1 MKKTIFI
8 LVSAFIILLAA
19 IAGGIGYLGYEF
31 SRTRPSESE
40 QEVIYE
46 VVSGKAFNTIAKDL
60 ESKGLVRNANF
71 FSWYAKITGQR
82 SKIKVVSGLR
92 RSGKSTLL
100 EIYREQ
106 LVEKGISNQQIQF
119 YNFELPENYLD
130 KSWSD
135 IYFEIKEKLTKDQP
149 NYIFLDEIQNIPQF
163 EKLVDGLFVSENTD
177 VYITGSNA
185 FLLSSELATL
195 LSGRYIEISILP
207 FSFKEYLTARKID
220 TDNKYLNFEVL
231 FFDYVNETS
240 LPKGVEL
247 REGGF
252 DKIIEYLDAI
262 YTTIIEK
269 DITQRHQI
277 NDKRAF
283 ANMAKFVANN
293 IGSPLS
299 PSNISSVLK
308 LDGQTIHH
316 ATVEKY
322 LEYLVAS
329 FVFYKV
335 NRFDLK
341 GKKQLATQ
349 EKYYLVDCGLMNL
362 LVGKERT
369 TDRGHIL
376 ENIVFLELLRRGNK
390 IWTGTSRNS
399 EVDFVCKTPT
409 GEIEYYQ
416 VAWQLSSE
424 STINREFSA
433 LEKINDNYPKFLLT
447 TDSFTQ
453 DRNGI
458 IHKNVFIW
466 LLENSVL

>member
-1 MKKTIFI
+1 MSNFTNRKEY
-8 LVSAFIILLAA
+8 
-19 IAGGIGYLGYEF
+19 IGKLF
-31 SRTRPSESE
+31 S
-40 QEVIYE
+40 Y
-46 VVSGKAFNTIAKDL
+46 KDKDL
-60 ESKGLVRNANF
+60 
-71 FSWYAKITGQR
+71 
-82 SKIKVVSGLR
+82 IKVISGLR

-106 LVEKGISNQQIQF
+106 LMIEGIDKRQIQF
-119 YNFELPENYLD
+119 YNFELPENYLNKHWD
-130 KSWSD
+130 D
-135 IYFEIKEKLTKDQP
+135 IYFGIKKKLQADKP
-149 NYIFLDEIQNIPQF
+149 NYIFLDEVQNIPLF
-163 EKLVDGLFVSENTD
+163 EKLVDGLFATPNVD

-207 FSFKEYLTARKID
+207 FSFKEYLTARNID
-220 TDNKYLNFEVL
+220 TSNKYLNYEAL

-247 REGGF
+247 REEGF
-252 DKIIEYLDAI
+252 DKIYEYLEAI

-283 ANMAKFVANN
+283 GNIVKFMASN
-293 IGSPLS
+293 IGNVLS
-299 PSNISSVLK
+299 PGNISKTLK
-308 LDGQTIHH
+308 QDGQSIHH

-322 LEYLVAS
+322 LDYLVAS
-329 FVFYKV
+329 FVFYKL

-349 EKYYLVDCGLMNL
+349 EKYYLVDTGLLNV

-376 ENIVFLELLRRGNK
+376 ENVVYLELLRRGKK
-390 IWTGTSRNS
+390 IWTGTARNT
-399 EVDFVCKTPT
+399 EVDFVSKTIT
-409 GEIEYYQ
+409 GDIEYYQ
-416 VAWQLSSE
+416 VAWQITNE
-424 STINREFSA
+424 KTIEREFGA

-453 DRNGI
+453 NRSGVK
-458 IHKNVFIW
+458 HLNVFNW
-466 LLENSVL
+466 LLDTDKQE